1 MRNLKQKLPVSE
13 LLTKMVYS
21 LFQGLQIAL
30 YDTEYS
36 IGVYFKIVMSNNI
49 SYSHDAFPVDRWI
62 CGKKL
67 FISVLI

>member
-1 MRNLKQKLPVSE
+1 
-13 LLTKMVYS
+13 MVYS